1 VDIHDPT
8 CPFYKN
14 KEEDAAH
21 LFYSCSKIM
30 PLWWE
35 SLSRTNTSAPFP
47 ENPHMH
53 FLQHVVGNGNGNS
66 FQKWK
71 CWWISLI
78 WSIWQHRNKIVFEEE
93 RFNDNKLLE
102 DAIFLC
108 WTWLKNLVKGFGM
121 PFYHWSSNMKEA
133 FMGWGGTIIL
143 VGVTVRLAYRQY
155 YGFLIHVVN
164 YVLGHH
170 SPT

>member
-1 VDIHDPT
+1 MSDQINENQDGAFTELWKVKVPSKVVFFAWRLIRDRLPTKINLRRRNVDIHDPT

-93 RFNDNKLLE
+93 RFNVSKLLE
-102 DAIFLC
+102 DAIFFC
-108 WTWLKNLVKGFGM
+108 WT
-121 PFYHWSSNMKEA
+121 
-133 FMGWGGTIIL
+133 
-143 VGVTVRLAYRQY
+143 
-155 YGFLIHVVN
+155 
-164 YVLGHH
+164 
-170 SPT
+170 